1 MSITVTKSK
10 AMSFKTVD
18 KGWQATEGG
27 MIALIAIVVLVFVV
41 SMTSSLFGK
50 KDRGMESAN
59 TQAILTNASALKS
72 SSGGYNYSSADEM
85 TGALIKNALA
95 PRGMTIQGDPSSGNA
110 KLYNS
115 WNGQVTVEP
124 GTQSNGFSN
133 TFALTYKG
141 VPQDMCGTF
150 ASTIG
155 SGALVSTVS
164 INGNSYSSSDINLNK
179 ASNDCTITSNEGN
192 TIIFNSVN

>member
-1 MSITVTKSK
+1 MLHTNSNKDAAALHS
-10 AMSFKTVD
+10 VD

-41 SMTSSLFGK
+41 SMSSSLFGK
-50 KDRGMESAN
+50 KDRGMETAN
-59 TQAILTNASALKS
+59 AQSILTNATGLKNS
-72 SSGGYNYSSADEM
+72 TTGYDYSGADEM
-85 TGALIKNALA
+85 TGSLIKNGLA
-95 PRGMTIQGDPSSGNA
+95 PSGMTIQGDVSSGNA

-115 WNGQVTVEP
+115 WNGQVTIEP
-124 GTQSNGFSN
+124 GAQSNGFSN
-133 TFALTYKG
+133 TFALTEKG

-150 ASTIG
+150 ASSIG

-164 INGNSYSSSDINLNK
+164 INGNSFTSSEITLNK
-179 ASNDCTITSNEGN
+179 ASSACTVTSNDGN